1 MISENQKEVQQ
12 QIIGL
17 KKELDK
23 YPLYTIF
30 ANKLDGLIK
39 RMDKEEFSQ
48 DKLNEV
54 KNLFGSL
61 STMFNV
67 SK

>member
-17 KKELDK
+17 KRELDK
-23 YPLYTIF
+23 YPLYAIF

-54 KNLFGSL
+54 KSLFGSL

>member
-23 YPLYTIF
+23 YPMYAIF
-30 ANKLDGLIK
+30 SNKLSGLIK

-48 DKLNEV
+48 DKLDEA
-54 KNLFGSL
+54 KSLFGSL
-61 STMFNV
+61 SAMFNV